1 MHSVCISGII
11 LLYVFLLRRN
21 KQRIDIQD
29 TRKPNFQ
36 KYNQSNVS
44 DRKPG
49 AHVLLPHAPQGAGA
63 ALHYWCILKEDTE
76 VMRKVAFNFIL
87 IHHVLD
93 TLPLCH
99 IWWTFACLYFHES
112 LSWHL
117 VS

>member
-11 LLYVFLLRRN
+11 LLYVFLLRRS

-63 ALHYWCILKEDTE
+63 ALHYWCILKDTE

-93 TLPLCH
+93 ALPLCH
-99 IWWTFACLYFHES
+99 IW
-112 LSWHL
+112 
-117 VS
+117 